1 VTLDTLAQQVV
12 NFLHVAEQCHALQ
25 LKEYCCYF
33 LGVNAAELN
42 VEQFLPLVS
51 HFDWMKRIQRHRWPP
66 MNTVV
71 HDGPFFRYSSI
82 ATAKSKNNHNELDLP
97 RKDCTIQ

>member
-1 VTLDTLAQQVV
+1 MTLHSLAEQIV

-33 LGVNAAELN
+33 LGVNAAELD
-42 VEQFLPLVS
+42 VEHFLPLVS

-66 MNTVV
+66 ANTVV
-71 HDGPFFRYSSI
+71 HNGPFFRYSS
-82 ATAKSKNNHNELDLP
+82 TETTPPNNNNEPNLP
-97 RKDCTIQ
+97 RNDCTIQ